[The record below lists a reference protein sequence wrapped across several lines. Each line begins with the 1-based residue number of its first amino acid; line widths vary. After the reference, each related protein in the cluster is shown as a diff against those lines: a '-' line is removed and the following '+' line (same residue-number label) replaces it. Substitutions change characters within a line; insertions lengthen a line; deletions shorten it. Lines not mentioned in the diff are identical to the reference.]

1 MICVI
6 YGDEVFLMERKLE
19 ALKKQYQ
26 CNDTNMNFSLYQGDH
41 YNMEEVYEDLT
52 TPSFFQERKM
62 VVLKNPSF
70 LTNKKEKKESQD
82 SEIFIKCLQQDIDDN
97 IFVIFC
103 NEKFDE
109 RKKIVKELRKKANF
123 YEVEKVNHYK
133 LAATARSGF
142 VNRNTTIDDD
152 ALELLL
158 ARVGNNLIEI
168 RNEVEKLSLYTKH
181 VDIEAVEKLVSKPLE
196 ENVFD
201 LATALLQKDRKRMF
215 LVYQD
220 LMIQKEEPV
229 KLIILIANQIRLIYQ
244 VRLLDRKGYQDKEI
258 AKMLAINP
266 YRLKYIRKEGND
278 FDLHDLLQCLDELS
292 KLDIQIKTGK
302 LDKEKGLELFLLKI

>member
-26 CNDTNMNFSLYQGDH
+26 CNDTNMNFSLYQGDNC
-41 YNMEEVYEDLT
+41 NMEEVYEDLM

-70 LTNKKEKKESQD
+70 LTNKKEKKENQD
-82 SEIFIKCLQQDIDDN
+82 SEIFLKCLQQDMDQN

-258 AKMLAINP
+258 AKILAINP

-278 FDLHDLLQCLDELS
+278 FDLRDLLQCLDELS